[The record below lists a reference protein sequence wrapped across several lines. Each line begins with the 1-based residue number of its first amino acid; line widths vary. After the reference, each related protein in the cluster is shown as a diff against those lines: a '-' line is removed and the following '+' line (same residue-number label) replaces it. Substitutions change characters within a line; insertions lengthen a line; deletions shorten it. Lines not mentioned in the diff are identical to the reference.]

1 MKKSPHNS
9 NNLNPNL
16 YHNHSQK
23 KKNTALGVDKLITVL
38 IMVVIMVVIIVV
50 IMVVIMEVLTCGSR
64 WSLVSLRRWVSICKV
79 KTQLVERDTAKADL
93 AGLTTNNKGLLL

>member
-9 NNLNPNL
+9 NNLIPNL

-23 KKNTALGVDKLITVL
+23 KKNTALGVDKLITAV
-38 IMVVIMVVIIVV
+38 IMVVIMV
-50 IMVVIMEVLTCGSR
+50 VLTCGSR
-64 WSLVSLRRWVSICKV
+64 WSPVSLRRWVSICKV
-79 KTQLVERDTAKADL
+79 KTQSVERDTAMADL

>member
-38 IMVVIMVVIIVV
+38 IMVVIMVV
-50 IMVVIMEVLTCGSR
+50 LTCGSR
-64 WSLVSLRRWVSICKV
+64 WSPVSLRRWVSICKV
-79 KTQLVERDTAKADL
+79 KTQSVERDTAMADL

>member
-9 NNLNPNL
+9 NNLNPNPNL
-16 YHNHSQK
+16 YYNHSQK

-38 IMVVIMVVIIVV
+38 IMVVIMVV
-50 IMVVIMEVLTCGSR
+50 LTCGSR
-64 WSLVSLRRWVSICKV
+64 WSPVSLRRWVSICKV
-79 KTQLVERDTAKADL
+79 KTQSVERDTAMADL

>member
-9 NNLNPNL
+9 NNLNPNPNL

-23 KKNTALGVDKLITVL
+23 KKNTALGVDKHITVL
-38 IMVVIMVVIIVV
+38 IMVVIMVV
-50 IMVVIMEVLTCGSR
+50 LTCGSR
-64 WSLVSLRRWVSICKV
+64 WSPVSLRRWVSICKV

>member
-9 NNLNPNL
+9 NNLNPNPNL

-23 KKNTALGVDKLITVL
+23 KKNTALGVDKLITGL
-38 IMVVIMVVIIVV
+38 ITVV
-50 IMVVIMEVLTCGSR
+50 IMVVIMVVLTCGSR
-64 WSLVSLRRWVSICKV
+64 WSPVSLRRWVSICKV
-79 KTQLVERDTAKADL
+79 KTQSVERDTAMADL